1 MNQEQ
6 IRQNIEC
13 LISEAESSID
23 KVWSER
29 LEVILKELNLLYEKA
44 TDENGHVGWTE
55 FNKYN
60 RLNKELDLI
69 AKQITGD
76 YSTVA
81 GIIQK
86 LQENTYLQS
95 FMQHMF
101 IFEYA
106 AQKVIMKTYPNLE
119 QIQKAL
125 EQPIEFIKLLPTL
138 AKQRMQV
145 LNRIRVD
152 IAQSIMAGEGFGKM
166 AKRLRENLGM
176 TSKQSKR
183 VARTEGGRAM
193 SQASLDSA
201 AQVKANDVDIK
212 KQWTS
217 TLDSRTRSSHRQLD
231 GKAVDITHD
240 FKINGCVGPGPKLLV
255 GANSAKENINCRCVL
270 MYLVDGQEP
279 EVRRAKNADDESIVI
294 PFMTYEKYEKWVKGG
309 RVA

>member
-6 IRQNIEC
+6 IRRNIEK
-13 LISEAESSID
+13 LIAEAESNID

-29 LEVILKELNLLYEKA
+29 LEQIISELSRLYEKA
-44 TDENGHVGWTE
+44 TDDEGHVGWTE

-69 AKQITGD
+69 AKQMTGD
-76 YSTVA
+76 YSTIA
-81 GIIQK
+81 SIIQK
-86 LQENTYLQS
+86 LQQNIYLQS

-101 IFEYA
+101 LFEYQT
-106 AQKVIMKTYPNLE
+106 QKIMMQAYPSIE
-119 QIQKAL
+119 QINKAL
-125 EQPIEFIKLLPTL
+125 EQPIEFIKLIPTL

-152 IAQSIMAGEGFGKM
+152 IAQSIMAGEGFSKM
-166 AKRLRENLGM
+166 AKRLRDNLGM
-176 TSKQSKR
+176 TSTQSKR

-201 AQVKANDVDIK
+201 AEVKANGVDIQK
-212 KQWTS
+212 MWTS

-231 GKAVDITHD
+231 GKAVAIDHN

-270 MYLVDGQEP
+270 MYLVDGQVP
-279 EVRRAKNADDESIVI
+279 EVRRAKDADGKSMVI
-294 PFMTYEKYEKWVKGG
+294 PYMTYEKYEKWVKGG

>member
-6 IRQNIEC
+6 IRQNIEK
-13 LISEAESSID
+13 LIAEAESNIE

-29 LEVILKELNLLYEKA
+29 LEQIISELSQLYEKA
-44 TDENGHVGWTE
+44 TDDEGHVGWTE

-69 AKQITGD
+69 AKQMTGD
-76 YSTVA
+76 YSTIA
-81 GIIQK
+81 SIIQK
-86 LQENTYLQS
+86 LQQNIYLQS

-101 IFEYA
+101 LFEYQ
-106 AQKVIMKTYPNLE
+106 AQKIILQTYPNLE

-166 AKRLRENLGM
+166 AKRLRDNLGM
-176 TSKQSKR
+176 TAKQSKR

-193 SQASLDSA
+193 MQASLDSA
-201 AQVKANDVDIK
+201 AQVKANGVDIEK
-212 KQWTS
+212 MWTA
-217 TLDSRTRSSHRQLD
+217 TLDSRTRSSHRKLD
-231 GKAVDITHD
+231 GKAVDIDHN

-255 GANSAKENINCRCVL
+255 GANAAKENINCRCVL
-270 MYLVDGQEP
+270 MYLVDGQVP
-279 EVRRAKNADDESIVI
+279 EVRRAKDVDGKPMVI
-294 PFMTYEKYEKWVKGG
+294 PFMSYSEYEKWVKGG